1 MPLELLLL
9 MPTNLPPDSLTSKIS
24 QATTAPASGALVP
37 IIQPPKKSRWWQ
49 PIAAALEL
57 SLIAYF
63 GWYDYQLS
71 QELATVKQDLQT
83 TQIAKQ
89 QPLANKER
97 SMLSLLQQ
105 PNNLPIPLKNIPAQT
120 EAGSLIVVPQKSIA
134 VLILQKVKP
143 LPPGQVYRTWAIT
156 GDRQRN
162 CADFL
167 PDKDGKVS
175 VQIPLD
181 RLKKA
186 NKLTITIE
194 QKSATAASG
203 EVTIESEI

>member
-1 MPLELLLL
+1 MPLELLPL
-9 MPTNLPPDSLTSKIS
+9 MPTNLPPDSLTSKMP
-24 QATTAPASGALVP
+24 QANTAPTSGALVS
-37 IIQPPKKSRWWQ
+37 ITQPPKKSRWWQ

-63 GWYDYQLS
+63 GWYNYRLS

-83 TQIAKQ
+83 AQIAKQ
-89 QPLANKER
+89 QPLVNQER
-97 SMLSLLQQ
+97 SMLSLIQQ
-105 PNNLPIPLKNIPAQT
+105 PDNRPIPLKNIPAQT

-143 LPPGQVYRTWAIT
+143 LPPGQVYRAWAIT
-156 GDRQRN
+156 GDRKKI

-181 RLKKA
+181 RLQKA
-186 NKLTITIE
+186 TKLTITIE
-194 QKSATAASG
+194 SKASIATAG
-203 EVTIESEI
+203 EIIIESDI

>member
-1 MPLELLLL
+1 MPLELLPL
-9 MPTNLPPDSLTSKIS
+9 MPTDLPPDSLTSKMP
-24 QATTAPASGALVP
+24 QANTVPASGALVP
-37 IIQPPKKSRWWQ
+37 ITQPPKKSRWWQ

-63 GWYDYQLS
+63 GWYNYRLS
-71 QELATVKQDLQT
+71 QELATVKQDFQT
-83 TQIAKQ
+83 AQLAKQ
-89 QPLANKER
+89 QPLVDRSR
-97 SMLSLLQQ
+97 SMLSLLPQ
-105 PNNLPIPLKNIPAQT
+105 PNNRLIPLKNIPAQT

-156 GDRQRN
+156 GDRKRN

-186 NKLTITIE
+186 NKLTITIA
-194 QKSATAASG
+194 QKSATAAAG
-203 EVTIESEI
+203 EIIIEGKI